1 VAEGNSTAETSA
13 ACTGDDEI
21 EVRPGNR
28 IPGLPQHSLKFG
40 ADWQPAAGSASARSC
55 APIPASSCAATR
67 TTRTS
72 PTVNDF
78 NGSGRVGGFAVV
90 DLTASWKPGQRLELF
105 AKVSNLFDRRY
116 GSAGILGEN
125 AFDAAGAIQ
134 APADWRAE
142 QFVGPGA
149 PRAAWLGRA
158 TAVLNLPLRRL
169 ASCFPWLAS
178 SADPGLL
185 CRPELR
191 RTLCQAVARSPSRC
205 NEGRRMDRND
215 ALLADWR
222 QRALALEAEV
232 GKAVIGQ
239 ARVLR
244 LVNTAVF
251 ARGHVLLQGDV
262 GVGKTTL
269 LRAFAQVLGGAFA
282 RTEGTVDLMPNDLVY
297 YTYISEQGRP
307 AVEPGPLI
315 RHGEDLAIFFFNEIN
330 RARPQ
335 VHALLLRVMA
345 ERSVSA
351 FNREFHFPH
360 LLVFADRNRVEREE
374 TFEISS
380 AARDRFMM
388 EITIDAPADDAQRR
402 ALMFDPRFHDTDR
415 LVGALQSAMVP
426 HRELN
431 ALADVIQ
438 HSVQASDALQNYA
451 LALWR
456 ATAEPGE
463 VRRHAVRRRH
473 HAADARRRPAA
484 ARGARGRLAGAR
496 VGMSLLLRAAPAR
509 VAAIA
514 WLT

>member
-1 VAEGNSTAETSA
+1 ME
-13 ACTGDDEI
+13 
-21 EVRPGNR
+21 
-28 IPGLPQHSLKFG
+28 
-40 ADWQPAAGSASARSC
+40 
-55 APIPASSCAATR
+55 
-67 TTRTS
+67 
-72 PTVNDF
+72 
-78 NGSGRVGGFAVV
+78 
-90 DLTASWKPGQRLELF
+90 
-105 AKVSNLFDRRY
+105 
-116 GSAGILGEN
+116 
-125 AFDAAGAIQ
+125 
-134 APADWRAE
+134 
-142 QFVGPGA
+142 
-149 PRAAWLGRA
+149 
-158 TAVLNLPLRRL
+158 
-169 ASCFPWLAS
+169 
-178 SADPGLL
+178 
-185 CRPELR
+185 
-191 RTLCQAVARSPSRC
+191 
-205 NEGRRMDRND
+205 RND

-222 QRALALEAEV
+222 QRALSLEAEV

-239 ARVLR
+239 QRILR

-282 RTEGTVDLMPNDLVY
+282 RTEGTVDLMPNDLIY

-388 EITIDAPADDAQRR
+388 EITIEPPADDAQRR
-402 ALMFDPRFHDTDR
+402 ALMFDPRFHDTDA
-415 LVGALQSAMVP
+415 LVGALQAAMVP

-431 ALADVIQ
+431 EVGATIQ
-438 HSVQASDALQNYA
+438 RSVQASDALQDYA
-451 LALWR
+451 LRLWR
-456 ATAEPGE
+456 ATAEP
-463 VRRHAVRRRH
+463 
-473 HAADARRRPAA
+473 AAFGVTLSDLDTAQLM
-484 ARGARGRLAGAR
+484 LAGASPR
-496 VGMSLLLRAAPAR
+496 GMSLLLRAAR
-509 VAAIA
+509 VAAWLEGRSYVTPEDVQAVFVETIA
-514 WLT
+514 HRLVYQPVFELHRHEISPRLMAAILAAVAAP

>member
-1 VAEGNSTAETSA
+1 
-13 ACTGDDEI
+13 
-21 EVRPGNR
+21 
-28 IPGLPQHSLKFG
+28 
-40 ADWQPAAGSASARSC
+40 
-55 APIPASSCAATR
+55 
-67 TTRTS
+67 
-72 PTVNDF
+72 
-78 NGSGRVGGFAVV
+78 
-90 DLTASWKPGQRLELF
+90 
-105 AKVSNLFDRRY
+105 
-116 GSAGILGEN
+116 
-125 AFDAAGAIQ
+125 
-134 APADWRAE
+134 
-142 QFVGPGA
+142 
-149 PRAAWLGRA
+149 
-158 TAVLNLPLRRL
+158 
-169 ASCFPWLAS
+169 
-178 SADPGLL
+178 
-185 CRPELR
+185 
-191 RTLCQAVARSPSRC
+191 
-205 NEGRRMDRND
+205 MDRND

-239 ARVLR
+239 ERILR

-297 YTYISEQGRP
+297 YTYISEEGRP

-351 FNREFHFPH
+351 FNREFRFPH

-388 EITIDAPADDAQRR
+388 EITIEPPADDAMRR

-415 LVGALQSAMVP
+415 LVGALQPAMVE

-431 ALADVIQ
+431 GVAEAIQ
-438 HSVQASDALQNYA
+438 RSVQASDALQDYA
-451 LALWR
+451 LRLWR
-456 ATAEPGE
+456 ATAEPQAFG
-463 VRRHAVRRRH
+463 VTLPDLDVSQLM
-473 HAADARRRPAA
+473 
-484 ARGARGRLAGAR
+484 LAGASPR
-496 VGMSLLLRAAPAR
+496 GMSLLLRASR
-509 VAAIA
+509 VAAWLEGRSYVTPEDVQAVFVETIA
-514 WLT
+514 HRLCYQPVYELHRHEISPRLMAAILGAVAAP